1 MKIETKRRKRFS
13 GRYNTKGGIVSVVIA
28 VAAILVL
35 FGGIYVSYRHQG
47 NAGGIVGL
55 IGTAA
60 FAIALAGLIIGLR
73 SFNDRDGY
81 YLFSWIGTITNG
93 IIFILMCVIIGIGVM
108 MF

>member
-13 GRYNTKGGIVSVVIA
+13 GRYNTKGGILSVIISIVAMVIL
-28 VAAILVL
+28 LV
-35 FGGIYVSYRHQG
+35 GVYISYRHQG

-55 IGTAA
+55 VGTAA
-60 FAIALAGLIIGLR
+60 FVAALAGLITGLR
-73 SFNDRDGY
+73 SFQDRDGY

-93 IIFILMCVIIGIGVM
+93 IIFGLMCVIIGIGVM